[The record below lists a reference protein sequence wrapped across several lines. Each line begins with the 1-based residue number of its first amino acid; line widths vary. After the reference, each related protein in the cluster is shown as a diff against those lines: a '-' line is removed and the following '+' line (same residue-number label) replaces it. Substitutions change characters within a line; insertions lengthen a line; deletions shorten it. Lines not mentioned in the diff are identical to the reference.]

1 MFALLAKNNSRD
13 HQYFSPPFV
22 GNIGEWKSL
31 IFLSNQKD
39 GHSLRGKHTKQTV
52 VRLNTL
58 ARQIKDHHSCFS
70 KSNTE
75 SHDQEIMRFVMT
87 GCRCIDGSYF
97 YTVSVTKVRRN
108 MRNFF
113 VLFPTAAVSSYFFPG
128 AKQVWVMLAT
138 VYCLLLPRS

>member
-13 HQYFSPPFV
+13 HQYFSPLCR

-58 ARQIKDHHSCFS
+58 ARQIKDHHSCFT
-70 KSNTE
+70 KSNRD
-75 SHDQEIMRFVMT
+75 SLSR
-87 GCRCIDGSYF
+87 
-97 YTVSVTKVRRN
+97 
-108 MRNFF
+108 
-113 VLFPTAAVSSYFFPG
+113 
-128 AKQVWVMLAT
+128 
-138 VYCLLLPRS
+138 PRDNEVCYDRMSLY